1 MEMSEL
7 REELERQFKAIVQKD
22 KKSEDENILKD
33 ASADVQPEVQGQI
46 VVCIEAPKSFSPE
59 FAEDFKNLSKEWQKY
74 LIKRE
79 DEISQEIEKYITQLS
94 NYKWVDEIFSRHYER
109 LSNKGIEKFQNWL
122 EGLALIDDAMDKN
135 PTATLKAIATVYGV
149 KTDISSNDDKVC
161 EQIITRLCDL
171 ERSYNDLTSY
181 MQQQQIQNLNEKL
194 QMFRRQ
200 TDKDGNVLHPYFD
213 AVFPQIMDL
222 LQTGMIVDVAEAY
235 EKALWLNPKVRDEL
249 ISKTIN
255 TKAADA
261 QKAKDAA
268 FLPKGKA
275 KEPQRELT
283 LREEIAKNMAAFLD

>member
-1 MEMSEL
+1 MSEL
-7 REELERQFKAIVQKD
+7 REELERQFKAIVQKNE
-22 KKSEDENILKD
+22 KSEDLSDNSFTD
-33 ASADVQPEVQGQI
+33 AQPEVQEQI

-79 DEISQEIEKYITQLS
+79 DEISQEIEKYINQLN

-122 EGLALIDDAMDKN
+122 EGLALIDDAMDTN

-149 KTDISSNDDKVC
+149 KTAVSSNDDKAC
-161 EQIITRLCDL
+161 EQIITRLCNL
-171 ERSYNDLTSY
+171 ERSYHDLTSY

-200 TDKDGNVLHPYFD
+200 TDKDGNMIHPYFD

-235 EKALWLNPKVRDEL
+235 EKALWLNPEVRNEL

-275 KEPQRELT
+275 KEPQKELT

>member
-1 MEMSEL
+1 MSEL

-22 KKSEDENILKD
+22 EKSEDENILKD
-33 ASADVQPEVQGQI
+33 SSADVQPEVQGQM

-149 KTDISSNDDKVC
+149 KTDTSSNDDKVC

-171 ERSYNDLTSY
+171 ERSYHDLTSY

-200 TDKDGNVLHPYFD
+200 IDKDGNVLHPYFD

-275 KEPQRELT
+275 KEPQKELT

>member
-1 MEMSEL
+1 MSEL